1 MYNIQLC
8 SPWLLTNKITT
19 VVTLKINQTHYFQ
32 CCNIMNCH
40 SPLVVFKQRYQYN
53 IQIKKQ
59 KEEMQRVFYSPG

>member
-19 VVTLKINQTHYFQ
+19 VFTLKINQTHYFQ

-40 SPLVVFKQRYQYN
+40 SPLVVFKQC
-53 IQIKKQ
+53 
-59 KEEMQRVFYSPG
+59 